1 MVVLLS
7 SEPRWGSE
15 KLKLCKFM
23 VKRNIDWGGE
33 RREVPPIYCDSK
45 GKYET
50 ARCLKIR

>member
-7 SEPRWGSE
+7 SEPRLGSE

-33 RREVPPIYCDSK
+33 RREVLPIYFDLE
-45 GKYET
+45 GKQET